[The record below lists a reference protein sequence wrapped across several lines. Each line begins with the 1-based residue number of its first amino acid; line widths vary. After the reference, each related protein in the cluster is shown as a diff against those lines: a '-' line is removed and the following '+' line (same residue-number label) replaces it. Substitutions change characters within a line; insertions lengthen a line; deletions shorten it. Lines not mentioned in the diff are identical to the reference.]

1 MHRPHRPS
9 DFLYLNGP
17 VYLLEEE
24 KKKNLGPESST
35 SYTLPQQY
43 FIKLSSQRMRLSGA
57 VVPGNTSIQPILTS
71 KKLS

>member
-43 FIKLSSQRMRLSGA
+43 FIKLFTKNAFVRGCSTRKHI
-57 VVPGNTSIQPILTS
+57 NTTNSNF
-71 KKLS
+71 